1 MGSANHD
8 DDNDDSASCFG
19 FIYGV
24 WNGGR
29 LRRTLSDIYKYTL
42 VGAEYCSFRVSALLL
57 FEPKPICAL
66 PFPEWFNFQGSSFL
80 HTTPEL
86 NERLV
91 ALGTGM
97 QEEINILGMKN
108 AKF

>member
-1 MGSANHD
+1 MMMITTIVRHVLGLFTEYGMEDVYAEL
-8 DDNDDSASCFG
+8 FG
-19 FIYGV
+19 IY
-24 WNGGR
+24 
-29 LRRTLSDIYKYTL
+29 IYTL